1 MTRRLPTSVLR
12 STTRIPILVSSPAQ
26 SDGLNSPV
34 RHVRATGSLA
44 FFSPCALT
52 QWQFPGTIC
61 LGCTCVNQDAANPD
75 RSIAT
80 HYNSSL
86 MLNNAGGPKGG
97 W

>member
-1 MTRRLPTSVLR
+1 MR
-12 STTRIPILVSSPAQ
+12 
-26 SDGLNSPV
+26 G
-34 RHVRATGSLA
+34 ATGSLA

-52 QWQFPGTIC
+52 QWQFAGTIC
-61 LGCTCVNQDAANPD
+61 LGSTCVDQDAANPD